1 MVVMVMADP
10 ATITLAVKAAVEAAT
25 DKRTW
30 KVLGVLIAAILT
42 PFILIVVMI
51 VSLLSAT
58 ADHNNAAI
66 DLCFNGGAISSQM
79 PEDYAA
85 YIRDMQDSFAML
97 DTVISG
103 ISLLVEGGS
112 IDSTRVKAI
121 FYSLFFGAENLQ
133 MDSSDYRA
141 FADCFV
147 RYETRTRTVDNGDG
161 TTSEE
166 EYTVAVP
173 IKPLPEIYANLET
186 ALGRTITYEEQ
197 ANASE
202 IYHHILYGGS
212 VPTHGEEFDA
222 WVNGL
227 PLSDAP
233 FTGVDGFCS
242 PLGENWRSMVTSEF
256 GYRTDP
262 FTGQRKGHS
271 GLDMGAPKGTPIRA
285 ALDGTVLFVRYKN
298 TGYGYHLAIDHGG
311 GFVTLYAHCS
321 KILVTEGQTVKAG
334 DIIAQVG
341 STGRSTGEHLHFEIR
356 VNGEKQNPRNYLP

>member
-1 MVVMVMADP
+1 MESPRRPHRCHPDALHSYRCNDREP
-10 ATITLAVKAAVEAAT
+10 ALCGGSQQQ
-25 DKRTW
+25 RHR
-30 KVLGVLIAAILT
+30 IA
-42 PFILIVVMI
+42 
-51 VSLLSAT
+51 ST
-58 ADHNNAAI
+58 A
-66 DLCFNGGAISSQM
+66 AISSQIL
-79 PEDYAA
+79 DYAA

-262 FTGQRKGHS
+262 FTGQRRDIPDWTWERLKAHRS
-271 GLDMGAPKGTPIRA
+271 VQPLMVLCCLCAIRTQATAIIWPLTTAAVSLPYMPIAPKSLSLR
-285 ALDGTVLFVRYKN
+285 
-298 TGYGYHLAIDHGG
+298 
-311 GFVTLYAHCS
+311 
-321 KILVTEGQTVKAG
+321 
-334 DIIAQVG
+334 
-341 STGRSTGEHLHFEIR
+341 GR
-356 VNGEKQNPRNYLP
+356 P